1 MGGVFEII
9 LSLGPS
15 EKMSKRCE
23 IRQLD
28 MGGKNEF
35 FFELVCNGSRQG
47 AIHAAK
53 RKIAGKVRFVVRG
66 VNVLEP
72 FRRKGVATKLYEV
85 AAQEACRRRA
95 PLASDERV
103 GEMSR
108 EFWAKQMRKG
118 RAVVISKRGGFER
131 GEKAAVYSLTCPAP
145 TSLRGLAQ
153 RKRRRDRASA
163 RSSRSRYA

>member
-1 MGGVFEII
+1 MG
-9 LSLGPS
+9 
-15 EKMSKRCE
+15 KKCE

-35 FFELVCNGSRQG
+35 FFELVCGGERQG
-47 AIHAAK
+47 AISAARK
-53 RKIAGKVRFVVRG
+53 KIAGKVRFVVRG

-72 FRRKGVATKLYEV
+72 FRRKGIATKLYEA

-103 GEMSR
+103 GEMSL

-118 RAVVISKRGGFER
+118 RASIISKRGGFER
-131 GEKAAVYSLTCPAP
+131 GSKGVVYSLSCPAP
-145 TSLRGLAQ
+145 KSLRGQ
-153 RKRRRDRASA
+153 R
-163 RSSRSRYA
+163 